1 MKEVFSKIDKVITS
15 ILFWF
20 SMGLFGITICVA
32 LLFGSVPSLA
42 SGPSMSP
49 NFSSV
54 SAQYMS
60 WNFNKDDI
68 ERFDIIEADNP
79 ETALGFVL
87 KRVIGLPGE
96 HIQITNDVITVNG
109 EVIEQPFDYIPADYD
124 YSEDIVLKENE
135 YFVMG
140 DNRANSNDSRFF
152 GPITKDQ
159 IKTLYNKELSESLFG
174 KITIPLL
181 EGYTSVIVWVAN
193 GISGILTGEQ
203 IIPLE

>member
-20 SMGLFGITICVA
+20 SIGLFGTAIAVA
-32 LLFGSVPSLA
+32 LLFGSVPTLA
-42 SGPSMSP
+42 SGPSMNP

-54 SAQYMS
+54 SAQYMY
-60 WNFNKDDI
+60 WNFDKDDI

-79 ETALGFVL
+79 ETTFGFVL
-87 KRVIGLPGE
+87 KRIIGLPGE
-96 HIQITNDVITVNG
+96 HIQITNDVLSVNG
-109 EVIEQPFDYIPADYD
+109 KIVEQPFDYIPADYE
-124 YSEDIVLKENE
+124 YSEDIILGENE

-152 GPITKDQ
+152 GPITKEQ
-159 IKTLYNKELSESLFG
+159 IKTLYNAELSESLFG

-181 EGYTSVIVWVAN
+181 KAYTSVIVWGAN
-193 GISGILTGEQ
+193 GISNIITGEQ
-203 IIPLE
+203 IVPLE